1 MLLGGASL
9 QANQTQGNLSESR
22 CSCRED
28 KAVSTESS
36 FRSVNAFG
44 QANSG
49 CSRCVGERKWPY
61 DIAGFARLPGAGAF
75 DTIFKVRGF
84 AKHKRKSVLIICC
97 IRLCCVSFAE
107 AAASNVLFALLRS
120 CNRST
125 PHQELLR
132 YSGPILIRLEKTII
146 VSLNL

>member
-1 MLLGGASL
+1 MLLGCASI

-49 CSRCVGERKWPY
+49 CSHCVGERKWPY
-61 DIAGFARLPGAGAF
+61 DIAGVARLPAAGAF

-84 AKHKRKSVLIICC
+84 AKYKRKSVLIIC
-97 IRLCCVSFAE
+97 VYQ
-107 AAASNVLFALLRS
+107 ALLR
-120 CNRST
+120 
-125 PHQELLR
+125 LLR
-132 YSGPILIRLEKTII
+132 RGRCFQCPLCLAALLQPQHPPSRATQVFRPHSDPFGKDYNS
-146 VSLNL
+146 VA